1 VVTVLEKL
9 TLTKLTDGEEYIL
22 YNNIPSNAIVNA
34 VSDITY
40 RPLIEA
46 AVLNI

>member
-1 VVTVLEKL
+1 M
-9 TLTKLTDGEEYIL
+9 TDL

-40 RPLIEA
+40 RPVMEA
-46 AVLNI
+46 DDTSRCTEYMNFNLLLF